1 LIIRGTVM
9 ILNAPTT
16 AVWARLEGGGVVLS
30 LFYGPNKTSLITCWY
45 TRFPV
50 HDAGSVGSSKM
61 APTKPR

>member
-1 LIIRGTVM
+1 M

-50 HDAGSVGSSKM
+50 HDAGSVGT
-61 APTKPR
+61 AWWRAIGPRAS

>member
-1 LIIRGTVM
+1 M

-50 HDAGSVGSSKM
+50 HDAGSVGT
-61 APTKPR
+61 A